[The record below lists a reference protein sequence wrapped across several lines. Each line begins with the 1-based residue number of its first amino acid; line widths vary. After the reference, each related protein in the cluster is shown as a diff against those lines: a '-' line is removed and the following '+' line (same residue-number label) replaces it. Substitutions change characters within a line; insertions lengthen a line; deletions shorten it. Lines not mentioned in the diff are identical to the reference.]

1 MTHSGSHISRLIAA
15 ARQAQPG
22 AVDELLVIYR
32 DYLRLV
38 ARTWIDTALKAKA
51 DPSDMVQE
59 TLIAAH
65 ANFKQFRGGT
75 EKELVGWLRRIL
87 ARNLAMLARRY
98 RSERRQTAREVSLDA
113 LLSRSSAALESFVAD
128 PGVRPSDAYER
139 RERAVVLANALAKL
153 TDDHRDVIVLR
164 NIEELDWTEV
174 AEKMGRSRSAVRMLW
189 TRALKQLRTHI
200 KDQP

>member
-1 MTHSGSHISRLIAA
+1 MTQSGSHVSRLIAA

-22 AVDELLVIYR
+22 AIDELLAIYR
-32 DYLRLV
+32 DYLSLV
-38 ARTWIDTALKAKA
+38 ARSWIDTALKAKA

-75 EKELVGWLRRIL
+75 EKELIGWLRQIL

-98 RSERRQTAREVSLDA
+98 RAERRQNTREVSLDA
-113 LLSRSSAALESFVAD
+113 LVSKSSAALESFVAGQGTM
-128 PGVRPSDAYER
+128 PGDAYER
-139 RERAVVLANALAKL
+139 RERAVVLADALAKL
-153 TDDHRDVIVLR
+153 TPDHRDVIVLR
-164 NIEELDWTEV
+164 SIEELDWMDV
-174 AEKMGRSRSAVRMLW
+174 AERMGRSRTAVRMLW